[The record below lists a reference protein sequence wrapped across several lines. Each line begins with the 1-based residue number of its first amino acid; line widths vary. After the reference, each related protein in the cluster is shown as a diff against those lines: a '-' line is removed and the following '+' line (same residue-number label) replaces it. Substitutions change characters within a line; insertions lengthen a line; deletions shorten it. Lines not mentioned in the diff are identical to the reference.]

1 MKNFISK
8 ILSFKKD
15 ENHLFFCIAGIKIVL
30 RNTAFSNSEKEIQN
44 TYDLADIKNAKKLIV
59 FLIPDKKIINGGI
72 MSIFSICSCTRKI
85 CPDAVCVISTVPG
98 KYTYSHNPY
107 FKNKEKIYRWEQ
119 IINNTNNSESM
130 ILHVPEYFAAKLY
143 KSLQNK
149 ELITLKNIKNLQI
162 NIMNQNIDFMPEPHQ
177 LKSLYK
183 ITDNITQT
191 IAHDRYA
198 TEETGKKWG
207 LPTHLLSVRFP
218 DESYKTYA
226 FKDKKK
232 IIVLSPD
239 KNPYKKKI
247 VSKLKKEHPDFAIVT
262 VENLK
267 YSEYLDLISSSY
279 FTITFGEGF
288 DAYFNQPIDLGSVS
302 FSVYNNEFFPDK
314 SWQDMENVYSSYEEM
329 LEKISADMKK
339 LLASPQE
346 YYRIISECK
355 NKKIKLYST
364 DRFMKNLENFY
375 SKKYFINT

>member
-15 ENHLFFCIAGIKIVL
+15 ENHLFFCIAGIKLVL
-30 RNTAFSNSEKEIQN
+30 RNTAFSNSEKKIQN
-44 TYDLADIKNAKKLIV
+44 TYDLTDIKNAKKIIV

-207 LPTHLLSVRFP
+207 LPSHLLSVRFP
-218 DESYKTYA
+218 EESYKTYT
-226 FKDKKK
+226 FNDKKK

-247 VSKLKKEHPDFAIVT
+247 